1 MLMRKSKQHPQQKN
15 KLNNSRK
22 TDITMIYSLSM
33 GTQKLRMLIIKRN
46 YKNKLMTRKKKLK
59 NRMKTKKFKKKKNM
73 SQIIKILH
81 LIKLILLL
89 KKKKWIVGRNQQK
102 KYLNYKTKLERSLD
116 HLCNICKSFKK
127 DLKVINYIQMIR
139 HQSNL
144 KKIKIKKKLLRFL
157 L

>member
-1 MLMRKSKQHPQQKN
+1 MRKSKQHPQQKT

-33 GTQKLRMLIIKRN
+33 GTQKLRMLITKRN
-46 YKNKLMTRKKKLK
+46 YKNKLMIRKKKLK

-89 KKKKWIVGRNQQK
+89 KKKKWIVGRN
-102 KYLNYKTKLERSLD
+102 
-116 HLCNICKSFKK
+116 
-127 DLKVINYIQMIR
+127 
-139 HQSNL
+139 
-144 KKIKIKKKLLRFL
+144 
-157 L
+157 